1 MKAFDIMEALTD
13 MDEDVLL
20 RAEQDPPKRLLFPG
34 IRGRSILTYAAVL
47 ALVVAVTV
55 CTLPFVTEALQMR
68 LADRCMEQTLMFSRL
83 TEDGKEIS
91 CSLELRHS
99 AKFAEAVI
107 DDQSGLEYRAVM
119 DAVVYRSDGTVR
131 IVQDTF
137 VGTGDAVIRVENL
150 IEELPGTVYLV
161 RVQLIDPVNGYT
173 VFQILNDLDSLGLRP
188 PAGVDIVLPPTIP

>member
-34 IRGRSILTYAAVL
+34 IRGRSILAYAAVL

-68 LADRCMEQTLMFSRL
+68 LTDRCMEQTLLFSRL

-107 DDQSGLEYRAVM
+107 GDQSGLEYRAVM
-119 DAVVYRSDGTVR
+119 DAVVYSSDGTVR

-137 VGTGDAVIRVENL
+137 EGTGDAVIRVENL

-161 RVQLIDPVNGYT
+161 RVQLIDTVNGYT

-188 PAGVDIVLPPTIP
+188 PAGVDIVLPPNIP